1 MTFFAHTQRN
11 WPNSV
16 SGQPFRVASAT
27 LIIWVDFDP
36 YERIWVSISL
46 SDNWSSAMSV
56 TTIRNGL
63 FLLLVTA
70 FLTGCHGGQ
79 QDRMGLL
86 EDENFE
92 LRARNQQLQ
101 ASLSQAEQARSLL
114 DQEAQD
120 LRAENDQL
128 KTDGSGGYPA
138 GANTGFEGLAG
149 VTTSTNAS
157 GEVIVAV
164 AGDVLFDSGKVKLK
178 SSAKKTL
185 DQIVQVLNDRYS
197 GRMIRIAGHTDSDP
211 IKKSQWK
218 TNERL
223 SAERAMAVEAY
234 LAKKGVDGDR
244 MYSAAFGPSQPKGNK
259 KSSRR
264 VEIVVLNLPAS

>member
-1 MTFFAHTQRN
+1 MTFFAHTWRN
-11 WPNSV
+11 WPNSL
-16 SGQPFRVASAT
+16 SGQPSRVASAT
-27 LIIWVDFDP
+27 LKKRVVSDP
-36 YERIWVSISL
+36 SNRIWVNISL

-128 KTDGSGGYPA
+128 KLDGSGGYPA

-164 AGDVLFDSGKVKLK
+164 AGDVLFDSGKVALK